1 MPLRLSAVLMA
12 ALLAQQTSFRSEA
25 RLVVLHVTVENGHGE
40 PVTNLEKSAFAVYEN
55 GARQPIS
62 VFRRDDVPV
71 SMGLLIDNS
80 GSMRSR
86 RADVESAAL
95 ALARASNP
103 DDEMFV
109 LNFAD
114 HPRIDV
120 PFTSDRHVLET
131 QIARVDS
138 IGGTALRDAI
148 QLGEEYVQRGT
159 RDRRVLVVV
168 SDGVDNTS
176 TAT

>member
-1 MPLRLSAVLMA
+1 MAGRLSAVVMA
-12 ALLAQQTSFRSEA
+12 ALLMQQPPPFRTET

-40 PVTNLEKSAFAVYEN
+40 PVTSLEKSAFTVYEN

-103 DDEMFV
+103 DDGMFV

-114 HPRIDV
+114 HPRIDEIG
-120 PFTSDRHVLET
+120 RAHV
-131 QIARVDS
+131 
-138 IGGTALRDAI
+138 
-148 QLGEEYVQRGT
+148 
-159 RDRRVLVVV
+159 
-168 SDGVDNTS
+168 
-176 TAT
+176 